1 MPRGV
6 TVEGIARQIA
16 QLEGLDFGRLR
27 GRARDRECSRARLT
41 VTWLG
46 REIAA
51 IAVASRP
58 ILRPGYLNDDQR
70 RQQAGGGDEP
80 GPGSLP
86 KAARVAR
93 EGQASKIA
101 PQQAMDP
108 RPGPAGPAMP
118 GPSNLDCQVGALQR
132 SERSP
137 IIGDTGDP
145 YEVAHANTVGRVS

>member
-51 IAVASRP
+51 IAVAR
-58 ILRPGYLNDDQR
+58 
-70 RQQAGGGDEP
+70 
-80 GPGSLP
+80 
-86 KAARVAR
+86 AARFFGRDTSTMINGVNKLEEEMSRDRDLSQRLHALREKVRPAR
-93 EGQASKIA
+93 
-101 PQQAMDP
+101 
-108 RPGPAGPAMP
+108 
-118 GPSNLDCQVGALQR
+118 
-132 SERSP
+132 
-137 IIGDTGDP
+137 
-145 YEVAHANTVGRVS
+145 